1 MLSDRAKKSRL
12 PTFSAADNGAT
23 FIGSKDFPPSLV
35 TACLRQDPKGI
46 LFGTG
51 EVPSEIF
58 TKQQQE
64 VLHDKL
70 YGKKFLICS
79 GGSDK
84 LVPYSCAE
92 PFLGWFKEAAGSR
105 FKEEKIEV
113 DDRVYEGIGHQF
125 SAEMVDDAV
134 RFVVDAVA
142 GAGADSTEL
151 RSSKI

>member
-1 MLSDRAKKSRL
+1 MLSDRARKSRL
-12 PTFSAADNGAT
+12 PTFSTADNGAT
-23 FIGSKDFPPSLV
+23 FLGSKDFPPSLV
-35 TACLRQDPKGI
+35 TACLKQDPKGI

-51 EVPSEIF
+51 EVPSDIF

-70 YGKKFLICS
+70 HGKKFLICS

-92 PFLGWFKEAAGSR
+92 PFLSWFKEAAGSR

-113 DDRVYEGIGHQF
+113 DDRVYEGIGHRF

-134 RFVVDAVA
+134 KFVVDVVA
-142 GAGADSTEL
+142 GADGGEL
-151 RSSKI
+151 RISKI